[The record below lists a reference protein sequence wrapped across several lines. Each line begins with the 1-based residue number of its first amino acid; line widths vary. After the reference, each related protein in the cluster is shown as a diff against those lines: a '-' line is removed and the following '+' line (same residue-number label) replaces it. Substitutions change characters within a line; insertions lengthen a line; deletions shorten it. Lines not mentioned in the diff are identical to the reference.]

1 MIYDKTIYQ
10 ISESVD
16 KEKFII
22 VTYYCEAK
30 TSDILLKSGAMAGE
44 QTTGTWVHV
53 PLETEDVR
61 QRHIG
66 RLIGIYEIPNYEF
79 EIPDDVKE
87 RKFVFKLAFPVI
99 NIGAN
104 IPELLATV
112 SGNITNGGKLKII
125 DIEFPKSYVEQ
136 FKGPKF
142 GIEGIRKLCGV
153 EKRPLTLG
161 MIKPCTGTTPEQC
174 GQVAYE
180 LGKGGLDIIKDDELL
195 GDTSYNTC
203 KARFVEVM
211 KSVKRLKEE
220 TGKTMLYAMN
230 ITDRPD
236 KMLEKALWAC
246 EHGANA
252 LMIDIHA
259 VGWASFQMV
268 NEHPDV
274 NVPLLAHPAFSGVFY
289 ESEYSGMAS
298 HLIIGK
304 LSRLAGADIMVY
316 PCAYGKL
323 KLLRES
329 YIRIQQT
336 IQAPMY
342 NLKPSLPSPA
352 AGIHAGILPRMV
364 NDIGL
369 DFLIGAGGSMH
380 GHPMGPSAGVKALID
395 AANAIVDG
403 VDLQEA
409 AKSSKELQASIDT
422 WGLVADEHNTLFEL
436 ER

>member
-30 TSDILLKSGAMAGE
+30 TADLLLKAGAMAGE

-53 PLETEDVR
+53 PLETEEVR
-61 QRHIG
+61 ERHVG
-66 RLIGIYEIPNYEF
+66 RLVGLYEVPHYEF
-79 EIPDDVKE
+79 EVPDTVEE
-87 RKFVFKLAFPVI
+87 RKFIFRLAFPVI

-104 IPELLATV
+104 LPELLATV
-112 SGNITNGGKLKII
+112 SGNITNGGKLKVL
-125 DIEFPKSYVEQ
+125 DIEFPESYIAE

-142 GIEGIRKLCGV
+142 GIDGIRELCGV
-153 EKRPLTLG
+153 KDRPLTLG

-195 GDTSYNTC
+195 GDTPYNTC
-203 KARFVEVM
+203 KARFKEVM
-211 KSVKRLKEE
+211 AAVDRLKKE

-236 KMLEKALWAC
+236 KMLEKAIWAC
-246 EHGANA
+246 ENGANA
-252 LMIDIHA
+252 LMINIHA
-259 VGWASFQMV
+259 AGWGAFQMV
-268 NEHPDV
+268 NEHPAV
-274 NVPLLAHPAFSGVFY
+274 NVPLLAHPAFSGVYY
-289 ESEYSGMAS
+289 ESEYSGIAS
-298 HLIIGK
+298 HLVIGK
-304 LSRLAGADIMVY
+304 LSRMAGADIMVY

-323 KLLRES
+323 KLLREA

-336 IQAPMY
+336 IQAPFY
-342 NLKPSLPSPA
+342 GLKPSLPSPA

-364 NDIGL
+364 DDIGF

-380 GHPMGPSAGVKALID
+380 GHPMGPAAGVKALID
-395 AANAIVDG
+395 AADAIVAG
-403 VDLQEA
+403 EDLQEA
-409 AKSSKELQASIDT
+409 AKKSKELQVSIET
-422 WGLVADEHNTLFEL
+422 WGLDANENNKLFEL